1 MKLKELDLL
10 ITEFEEMASHR
21 QQLCQDLR
29 SMFTTRSEETI
40 EEIEISFT
48 ELRALCANKSRDG
61 HTQTIRDMILDTGAK
76 KLSEVEPSKYTEL
89 YRRVEA
95 LR

>member
-10 ITEFEEMASHR
+10 ITEFEEMASNM

-29 SMFTTRSEETI
+29 SMFTTQPEETI
-40 EEIEISFT
+40 EEVSFT
-48 ELRALCANKSRDG
+48 KLRALCANKSRDG